1 MKINGERRKLCF
13 AADTKQ
19 AREIQRSMRP
29 LLVSR
34 AQIKFEEVDLIA
46 GCDVSYSIPPTPF
59 IKGGERGIS
68 KAAITVYSRK
78 KKKFIEDVGVSVP
91 TGFPYIPTFLTFR
104 EAPAVILALEKL
116 KHCPDIFIF
125 DGQGICHPLHLG
137 LAAHMGIILR
147 IPSVGCAKSHLYGI
161 YEEPPDIKGAYT
173 FIKEKTGEILGI
185 CLRTRKNV
193 KPLFVSTG
201 WGVDIPL
208 IMDVVMDTVG
218 KYKLPEIMRRADKLS
233 KT

>member
-1 MKINGERRKLCF
+1 VKIDGKRKKFCF
-13 AADTKQ
+13 AADTKR
-19 AREIQRSMRP
+19 AREIQRSMQP
-29 LLVSR
+29 LLVRR

-46 GCDVSYSIPPTPF
+46 GCDVSYSSV
-59 IKGGERGIS
+59 GIS

-104 EAPAVILALEKL
+104 EAPAVLSALEKL
-116 KHCPDIFIF
+116 KHRPDIFIF
-125 DGQGICHPLHLG
+125 DGQGICHPLRLG
-137 LAAHMGIILR
+137 LAAHMGIVLE

-173 FIKEKTGEILGI
+173 FIKEKTGGE
-185 CLRTRKNV
+185 
-193 KPLFVSTG
+193 
-201 WGVDIPL
+201 
-208 IMDVVMDTVG
+208 
-218 KYKLPEIMRRADKLS
+218 

>member
-1 MKINGERRKLCF
+1 MKIDGKRKKFCF

-19 AREIQRSMRP
+19 AREIQRSMQP
-29 LLVSR
+29 LLERR
-34 AQIKFEEVDLIA
+34 ALVKFKDVDLIA
-46 GCDVSYSIPPTPF
+46 GCDVSYSS
-59 IKGGERGIS
+59 GGIS

-104 EAPAVILALEKL
+104 EAPAVLSALEKL

-125 DGQGICHPLHLG
+125 DGQGIAHPLHLG
-137 LAAHMGIILR
+137 LAAHMGIVLE
-147 IPSVGCAKSHLYGI
+147 IPSIGCAKSHLFGV

-173 FIKEKTGEILGI
+173 FIKEKTGEILGV

-218 KYKLPEIMRRADKLS
+218 KYKIPEIMRRADKLS
-233 KT
+233 KSWRFL